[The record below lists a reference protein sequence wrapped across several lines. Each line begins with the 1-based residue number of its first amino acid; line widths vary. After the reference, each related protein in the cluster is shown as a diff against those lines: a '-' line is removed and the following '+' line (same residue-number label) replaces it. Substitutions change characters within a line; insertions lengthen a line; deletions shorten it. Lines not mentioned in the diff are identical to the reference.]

1 MSSCPTLGMEP
12 TKKKKFKKVVSWKLT
27 TKILTQVCHFLAVG
41 SWESHISFQ
50 ALCLHLF
57 DGDNIG
63 PDIRCKE
70 IRHIMC
76 ITLCLVSSRSINTGD
91 PERLCGLSKV
101 TQGRHTRFLGWADF

>member
-1 MSSCPTLGMEP
+1 MELDDQNSNPGLSLFSRGILG
-12 TKKKKFKKVVSWKLT
+12 K
-27 TKILTQVCHFLAVG
+27 
-41 SWESHISFQ
+41 SHIFPS
-50 ALCLHLF
+50 LCLHLF

-76 ITLCLVSSRSINTGD
+76 ITQCLVPSRSINIGD